1 VRRSRNLVLAL
12 VASGVVL
19 GATATAGS
27 SPVTPKAASPATSQ
41 LAAGDTALVRLQVP
55 NRAAALSLI
64 GSGTDLPVR
73 SLPGGAYQ
81 IDMVLTGAKLATL
94 TSHGVRLLRIVE
106 REGEGSARYADS
118 VRAAQARNASGL
130 RPSTL
135 AAGPTAAAGTDTLHF
150 LQGYWWTSKGQTF
163 VGVEVATTATQD
175 PDVVITVTWR
185 TADGRTGSFPL
196 ERFEDANEYQYHY
209 LYPQPVAGKPVSLTA
224 TSSLGGKAT
233 MTPVAWPGT
242 QPPPTPT
249 GYQKD
254 FITQYMN
261 PEDVR
266 ARIQRL
272 AKQYPSLVDVI
283 NLPNKTQG
291 YRRTASGYLGDPAK
305 AAIIIESRKFGDQG
319 WNGVQVRSIKPAGR
333 NHKLTAHYAHRMLT
347 VSLATDRNGAVT
359 STTGEVAAYLRARFG
374 TLFRAIVETG
384 SAGKKMPVAGPT
396 ALSDG
401 LKAGPQVARA
411 PWTVQALRIGVHRD
425 GSRIGVLAYSQEH
438 AREWAT
444 PLVTL
449 EFAERLLANYS
460 TDAQTRAM
468 LQDVDV
474 FVVPVTNPDGAH
486 YSFNDFN
493 MQRKNMDNYCTGAQ
507 RDPVNRNDWG
517 VDVNR
522 NYAVGSLFDG
532 YYGASLDCLDEVSAG
547 TGELSEPESR
557 NIIALARAHTNIK
570 YAMNVHSYG
579 GFFMWPPGAYKF
591 DGRITLPR
599 PSIEESAQFLDAARQ
614 IVGAVAAHRGTV
626 TWPGFTGPVAD
637 VLYSAAGNS
646 ADELYYEQGIFAWDF
661 EVGNLMFNQ
670 ATQEWDHPGFQ
681 PPYAEAHEEAM
692 EYAGGLVQL
701 VRVAQAY
708 QKAHPSIAAV
718 K

>member
-1 VRRSRNLVLAL
+1 MRRYRNLVIALA
-12 VASGVVL
+12 ASGVVL

-27 SPVTPKAASPATSQ
+27 SPVVPKAAPATAQ

-55 NRAAALSLI
+55 DRAAARALI

-73 SLPGGAYQ
+73 ALPSGAYQ
-81 IDMVLTGAKLATL
+81 VDMVLTGAKLATL
-94 TSHGVRLLRIVE
+94 TKQGVRLLRIVE
-106 REGEGSARYADS
+106 REGEGSARYAES
-118 VRAAQARNASGL
+118 VRAAQAQVSSGL
-130 RPSTL
+130 RPATL
-135 AAGPTAAAGTDTLHF
+135 AAGTATVAGTDTLHF

-185 TADGRTGSFPL
+185 TADGHTGSFPL

-209 LYPQPVAGKPVSLTA
+209 LYPQPVTGKPVSLTA

-233 MTPVAWPGT
+233 TTPQAWPGS
-242 QPPPTPT
+242 QPPPTPV

-305 AAIIIESRKFGDQG
+305 AALIVESRKFGDQG
-319 WNGVQVRSIKPAGR
+319 WNGVQVRSVKLPGR
-333 NHKLTAHYAHRMLT
+333 NHKLAAHYAHRVLT

-374 TLFRAIVETG
+374 TLFRMIVETG
-384 SAGKKMPVAGPT
+384 SAGKTMPVART
-396 ALSDG
+396 TLSDG

-425 GSRIGVLAYSQEH
+425 GSKIGVLAYSQEH

-449 EFAERLLANYS
+449 EFAERLLANYG

-493 MQRKNMDNYCTGAQ
+493 MQRKNMDNYCTGTQ
-507 RDPVNRNDWG
+507 RDPANRNDWG

-532 YYGASLDCLDEVSAG
+532 YYGASLDCLNEVSAG

-557 NIIALARAHTNIK
+557 NIIALARAHPNIK

-599 PSIEESAQFLDAARQ
+599 PSIEESAQFLDAAKQ
-614 IVGAVAAHRGTV
+614 IVTAVAAHRGTV

-701 VRVAQAY
+701 VRVAHAY
-708 QKAHPSIAAV
+708 QKAHAGVAAGR
-718 K
+718 

>member
-1 VRRSRNLVLAL
+1 VRTYRNLVLAFA
-12 VASGVVL
+12 ASGVIL
-19 GATATAGS
+19 GATTTAGS
-27 SPVTPKAASPATSQ
+27 SPVAPEAAPAASR
-41 LAAGDTALVRLQVP
+41 LAAADTALVRLQVP
-55 NRAAALSLI
+55 DRAAALSLI

-73 SLPGGAYQ
+73 ALPGGAYQ
-81 IDMVLTGAKLATL
+81 VDLVLTGAKLAAL
-94 TSHGVRLLRIVE
+94 TGHGVRLIRIVE
-106 REGEGSARYADS
+106 RQGEGTTRYAES
-118 VRAAQARNASGL
+118 VRAAQARLTAGP
-130 RPSTL
+130 RTAPL
-135 AAGPTAAAGTDTLHF
+135 AAGPTVAGADTLHF

-175 PDVVITVTWR
+175 PDVVLTGTWR
-185 TADGRTGSFPL
+185 TADGRAGSFPL
-196 ERFEDANEYQYHY
+196 VRFEDANEYQYHY
-209 LYPQPVAGKPVSLTA
+209 NDPQPVPAKPVSLTV
-224 TSSLGGKAT
+224 TSSLGGTAR
-233 MTPVAWPGT
+233 MTPVAWPGS
-242 QPPPTPT
+242 QPPPTPA

-254 FITQYMN
+254 FISQYMT

-266 ARIQRL
+266 ARIHRL
-272 AKQYPSLVDVI
+272 AEQYPSLVDVL

-305 AAIIIESRKFGDQG
+305 AAIIVESRKFGDQG

-333 NHKLTAHYAHRMLT
+333 NHRLSAHYAHRMLT

-438 AREWAT
+438 AREWVT

-449 EFAERLLANYS
+449 EFAERLLANYA
-460 TDAQTRAM
+460 TDPQTHSL

-493 MQRKNMDNYCTGAQ
+493 LQRKNMDNYCTGAQ
-507 RDPVNRNDWG
+507 RDPVNRDDWG

-522 NYAVGSLFDG
+522 NYAVGSIFDG
-532 YYGASLDCLDEVSAG
+532 YYGASLDCLDQVAAG
-547 TGELSEPESR
+547 TGELSEAESR
-557 NIIALARAHTNIK
+557 NIIALARAHPNIK

-591 DGRITLPR
+591 DGRITLPA
-599 PSIEESAQFLDAARQ
+599 PSVEESAQFLDAAKQ
-614 IVGAVAAHRGTV
+614 IVAAVAAHRGTV
-626 TWPGFTGPVAD
+626 TWPGFTGPLAD

-661 EVGNLMFNQ
+661 EVGNGMFNQ
-670 ATQEWDHPGFQ
+670 ATQEWDYPGFQ

-701 VRVAQAY
+701 VRVTQAY
-708 QKAHPSIAAV
+708 QQAHARVATGR
-718 K
+718 